1 MWLHCP
7 VLLGWGRDQRFEW
20 KWWKGH
26 FLPSVRRITIFWVGA
41 QKAHQVQVLKR
52 MVPTEIKPVTLVL
65 KLNLWKTDLLKAQG
79 LLKLHQTWSWSAGI
93 WHTGGVCLVL
103 TPVRNCLV
111 LAFGSN
117 AFSPTGPWQRRDA
130 DTWLCSLSCRWCVM
144 RMALRAT
151 PLCTLRPRMLQIGP
165 SRRWTACCSTT
176 AKCECHRRQQQRSH
190 APGCISVLTGTH
202 KALVLLAQ
210 ALACYL
216 STPGL
221 VSDPAQAM
229 ACYPSIPGL
238 VGFPDQALI
247 CHLSASGLGW
257 VLSRASGSPWPATAQ
272 VIFLVGLWAVC
283 CSLLSPF
290 LVPIPSSYC
299 TLIFFF
305 FLPRHESHIFL
316 LLRPICLLGFLFC
329 FFFILQICWEI
340 QVS

>member
-1 MWLHCP
+1 
-7 VLLGWGRDQRFEW
+7 
-20 KWWKGH
+20 
-26 FLPSVRRITIFWVGA
+26 
-41 QKAHQVQVLKR
+41 
-52 MVPTEIKPVTLVL
+52 
-65 KLNLWKTDLLKAQG
+65 
-79 LLKLHQTWSWSAGI
+79 
-93 WHTGGVCLVL
+93 
-103 TPVRNCLV
+103 
-111 LAFGSN
+111 
-117 AFSPTGPWQRRDA
+117 
-130 DTWLCSLSCRWCVM
+130 M

-238 VGFPDQALI
+238 VGFPEQALI

-257 VLSRASGSPWPATAQ
+257 VLSRATGSPWPATAQ
-272 VIFLVGLWAVC
+272 HRWFFWLVCGLFVVLC
-283 CSLLSPF
+283 CHPFLSPF
-290 LVPIPSSYC
+290 PAPTAHS
-299 TLIFFF
+299 F
-305 FLPRHESHIFL
+305 FLPRRKSHIISS
-316 LLRPICLLGFLFC
+316 LLRPICLLGFSWV
-329 FFFILQICWEI
+329 FFVLQICWEI